1 VEDVDLGVCPGR
13 WYPGDPARVVVVL
26 PGARYLPFAPLLWF
40 AREIGL
46 SHGWSVLEVWD
57 EYLDRSED
65 PGRWVRERAEAAF
78 EHVGQ
83 ADIALVTKSITSRAV
98 TIASERNLPGIWLT
112 PLLALDAEIAAG
124 FQHLQAPALLIGGT
138 ADESWDGEAAWQGGH
153 QVLELEGANHA
164 LELEG
169 HPLAS
174 VDLLRTVAARIDLFV
189 AELAR

>member
-13 WYPGDPARVVVVL
+13 WYAGDPIRVVVVL
-26 PGARYLPFAPLLWF
+26 PGARYLPFGPLLWF
-40 AREIGL
+40 AREIAQ

-65 PGRWVRERAEAAF
+65 PERWVQERLEAAL
-78 EHVGQ
+78 EHAGDAEIV
-83 ADIALVTKSITSRAV
+83 LVTKSLTSRAV
-98 TIASERNLPGIWLT
+98 TIAADRNLPGIWLT
-112 PLLALDAEIAAG
+112 PLLAMDAEIAAG
-124 FQHLQAPALLIGGT
+124 FERLQAPALLIGGT
-138 ADESWDGEAAWQGGH
+138 ADESWDGELARRGGH

-174 VDLLRTVAARIDLFV
+174 IDLLRTVAVRIDLFIV
-189 AELAR
+189 GLVR